1 MATALDLLENIQAI
15 NIAEEARKAVNETAH
30 HMADLNREQ
39 LSAGYDAK
47 GHKLTPHYSSR
58 SYAAKKNAMNPEP
71 GMWHP
76 DLMLTGAF
84 AESFK
89 ASATGDDIEFEAS
102 DPKANELLEKYG
114 DDVLGLF
121 ETQQEYYNERI
132 FYPVFSDAITE
143 VTGLIF
149 E

>member
-1 MATALDLLENIQAI
+1 MATVLDLLDNLKDLDV
-15 NIAEEARKAVNETAH
+15 AEEARKAVNETAH

-39 LSAGYDAK
+39 LAAGYDAR
-47 GHKLTPHYSSR
+47 GHKLTPHYSSK
-58 SYAAKKNAMNPEP
+58 SYAVKKNAMNPEP

-84 AESFK
+84 TESFK
-89 ASATGDDIEFEAS
+89 VSASGDDIEFEAS
-102 DPKANELLEKYG
+102 DPKADDLLERYG

-121 ETQQEYYNERI
+121 DTQQEYYNERI
-132 FYPVFSDAITE
+132 FFPEFAGAIAE
-143 VTGLIF
+143 ATGLKF